1 MIDLMDSFMKAEAIK
16 KPRSNAAL
24 YVLPAKLLLS
34 NLEGLYSD
42 LNKLLSSKKTQ
53 LKLDS
58 GEVSLVDSA
67 GVQLLVAFVRSFQA
81 KGGQVEWD
89 NYSVQLYQMADEMGL
104 TTQLGG

>member
-1 MIDLMDSFMKAEAIK
+1 MMDSFMKAEATK
-16 KPRSNAAL
+16 KTKSNVAS
-24 YVLPAKLLLS
+24 YVLPARLLLS

-42 LNKLLSSKKTQ
+42 LNKLLLSKKAQ
-53 LKLDS
+53 LKIDS

-67 GVQLLVAFVRSFQA
+67 GVQLLVAFIHSFQA
-81 KGGQVEWD
+81 KGGQVEWE